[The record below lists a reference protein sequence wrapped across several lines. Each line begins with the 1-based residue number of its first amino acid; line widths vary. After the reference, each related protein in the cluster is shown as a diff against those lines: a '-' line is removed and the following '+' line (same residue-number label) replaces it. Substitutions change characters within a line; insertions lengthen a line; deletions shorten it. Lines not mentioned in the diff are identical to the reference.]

1 MSFVLTDENYYSREA
16 DMEYMSCSQFQ
27 SFGECEAK
35 ALAKLQGR
43 WIEEEKEA
51 FLVGNYFHSY
61 FESKEAHEKFCEE
74 HFDNIY
80 KTNEI
85 TVQKKTKDA
94 PAIKETVITGKYAP
108 YEMADKMI
116 QVAENDPTIKRF
128 IQMEGNCE
136 QFMVGDIFGF
146 PWRMKMDKYMP
157 QSRMI
162 VDYKTVANI
171 YETKY
176 DSEKGERVTFV
187 EMYGYI
193 FRAAVYSMI
202 ECQNVSGESF
212 QSVYN
217 KLKDGSLSLP
227 NFILICISKQDYPDK
242 ELVRLNHRQ
251 AYVYELEKLKDKLH
265 HYQMIKE
272 GRTLPK
278 RCGTCDYCRATK
290 KITGIKPYYELK
302 PEFRTNLEED
312 YAINERATV
321 AETQT
326 QE

>member
-1 MSFVLTDENYYSREA
+1 MSSFVLTDENYYSREA

-27 SFGECEAK
+27 SFGECEAR

-74 HFDNIY
+74 HFDSIY
-80 KTNEI
+80 KTKEI
-85 TVQKKTKDA
+85 TVQKATKTS
-94 PAIKETVITGKYAP
+94 PAVKEKVITGFYA
-108 YEMADKMI
+108 AFDQANKMI
-116 QVAENDPTIKRF
+116 EVAEKDPTIKRF
-128 IQMEGNCE
+128 VEMDGNCE
-136 QFMVGDIFGF
+136 QFMVGEIFGV

-157 QSRMI
+157 KSRMI

-176 DSEKGERVTFV
+176 DSERGERVTFV

-202 ECQNVSGESF
+202 ECQNALGESF
-212 QSVYN
+212 QSVYD
-217 KLKDGSLSLP
+217 KLKDGRLSLP
-227 NFILICISKQDYPDK
+227 NFLLICISKQEYPDK
-242 ELVRLNHRQ
+242 EIVRLNHRQ
-251 AYVYELEKLKDKLH
+251 AYVYELEKLKEFLYR
-265 HYQMIKE
+265 YQMIKE
-272 GRTLPK
+272 GRTLPR

-302 PEFRTNLEED
+302 PEFRTNREED
-312 YAINERATV
+312 YAIYEGQTV
-321 AETQT
+321 AQA
-326 QE
+326 